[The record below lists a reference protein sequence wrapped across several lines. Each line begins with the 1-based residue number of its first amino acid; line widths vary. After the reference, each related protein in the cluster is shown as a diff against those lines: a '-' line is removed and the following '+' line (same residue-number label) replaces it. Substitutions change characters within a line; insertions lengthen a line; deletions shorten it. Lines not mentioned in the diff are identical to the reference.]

1 MQYLKENVK
10 QKIINSALAE
20 FRKSGYQGAA
30 MRDIAANAN
39 IVSGNIYR
47 YFKNKEDLFDCT
59 VEPAY
64 QLLKKLE
71 LSFQESVKENH
82 ISFISDDSHIVVE
95 QISAQILEVISEY
108 ETEMTILLEYSEGTK
123 YADTRENL
131 KQVISNSM
139 RDNYL
144 VELKESGKVI
154 EDDFIF
160 EIVSSSFV
168 DGICLILKKITD
180 SARIKRLID
189 SWIDICFFDL
199 HQRV

>member
-20 FRKSGYQGAA
+20 FRKNGYQGAA

-47 YFKNKEDLFDCT
+47 YFKNKEDLFDCA

-64 QLLKKLE
+64 QLLQKLE
-71 LSFQESVKENH
+71 LSFQENVKENH
-82 ISFISDDSHIVVE
+82 ISFIGDESHIVIE

-144 VELKESGKVI
+144 VELKENGKVI

-160 EIVSSSFV
+160 DIFSSSFV

-180 SARIKRLID
+180 NSRIKRLID

-199 HQRV
+199 HKRV